1 MVPGKVVPM
10 ILTVVLSC
18 CMWTAPAAV
27 DATVT
32 AQPTPAASAL
42 EQPAT
47 PSSAGPSSATASH
60 ARFLASTAVKLWG
73 ALAASALALAAL
85 LAGSTVAML
94 ATAGGLH
101 LGYSGPT
108 LGTDV
113 LLGLAALGAVGAG
126 VALAVGLGASVVG
139 GLWWVADLLTDW

>member
-1 MVPGKVVPM
+1 M

-18 CMWTAPAAV
+18 CLWTAPAAV
-27 DATVT
+27 DATV
-32 AQPTPAASAL
+32 PAATPVSTVQ
-42 EQPAT
+42 QPAA
-47 PSSAGPSSATASH
+47 PSSVTASH

-73 ALAASALALAAL
+73 ALAASALALSAL

-94 ATAGGLH
+94 ASAAGLH

-108 LGTDV
+108 VGTDV

-126 VALAVGLGASVVG
+126 VSLAVGLGASVVG

>member
-1 MVPGKVVPM
+1 M

-18 CMWTAPAAV
+18 CLWTAPAAV
-27 DATVT
+27 EATVP
-32 AQPTPAASAL
+32 AKPTSASPALGPPVA
-42 EQPAT
+42 
-47 PSSAGPSSATASH
+47 PSSAAPSSATASH

-73 ALAASALALAAL
+73 ALAASALALSAL

-126 VALAVGLGASVVG
+126 VSLAVGLGATVVG